1 MVIRR
6 ISPLSCAKVSGI
18 LYAGIGLL
26 IGALFSVIS
35 VVIGGMADQLET
47 GHAGMPGMFG
57 ALFGVAAIVIL
68 PICYGILGFVG
79 GAITAWLYN
88 IVAGVAGG
96 LEIEVS

>member
-26 IGALFSVIS
+26 LGALFSVIS
-35 VVIGGMADQLET
+35 LVIGGMAEQMDSER
-47 GHAGMPGMFG
+47 AGMFG

-68 PICYGILGFVG
+68 PICYGIIGFVG

-88 IVAGVAGG
+88 IVAGLAGG

>member
-35 VVIGGMADQLET
+35 LVIGGMAEQMDSE
-47 GHAGMPGMFG
+47 HAGMFG

-88 IVAGVAGG
+88 IVAGIAGG